1 MSRKRPDPSDDE
13 LLGSQEYER
22 AYAKLEDKRPDLDPD
37 TLSELALEK
46 ARKEIDDSWDDY
58 EEYLGE
64 SNDDP
69 YYKDMEKYDYIQ

>member
-58 EEYLGE
+58 EENYDNSPIRG
-64 SNDDP
+64 DD
-69 YYKDMEKYDYIQ
+69 YYDYIQ